1 MVVNKAIVVIMN
13 RYIFMREYFTSK
25 SYFTDKAAN
34 TTNATIIVTIA
45 DSWITLLSISNGSII
60 VVAAIGIDVDR
71 PTIIDNEFNMTLD
84 LLLKVARLYIPA
96 VIIMVV
102 CPSV

>member
-45 DSWITLLSISNGSII
+45 DS
-60 VVAAIGIDVDR
+60 
-71 PTIIDNEFNMTLD
+71 
-84 LLLKVARLYIPA
+84 
-96 VIIMVV
+96 
-102 CPSV
+102 